1 MKVDELL
8 SGVREAMSV
17 KKVFGESIHE
27 DGITVI
33 PVAKVGGGGGGGGDT
48 EGNGGGGFR
57 LAAKPA
63 GAYVIKDGEV
73 TWKPAVNPNAIMV
86 GWQLVAALA
95 VFVLWRL
102 RRNGE

>member
-8 SGVREAMSV
+8 NGAREAMSV
-17 KKVFGESIHE
+17 KKVFGESVHE

-48 EGNGGGGFR
+48 EGNGGGGFG
-57 LAAKPA
+57 LTAKPA

-73 TWKPAVNPNAIMV
+73 TWKPAVDSTKVMQ
-86 GWQLVAALA
+86 GWQLVALFAL
-95 VFVLWRL
+95 FVLWRL